1 MVTVMVELLG
11 DPKQRNPEWRESNR
25 HDKKQRNCFCNRNI
39 LTTKKKTQN
48 KHSPQPYTTKNKP
61 TQPYC
66 TKQSASS
73 NNLRIFW
80 RSKHKFIIAKNPN
93 PNPNPNPMGLEP
105 TKENVIETSNQ
116 LSQMSIFS
124 YRLHE

>member
-1 MVTVMVELLG
+1 MVELLG
-11 DPKQRNPEWRESNR
+11 DPKQRNPEWRESN
-25 HDKKQRNCFCNRNI
+25 RNCFCNRNI

-80 RSKHKFIIAKNPN
+80 RSKHKFIIAKNPTCVSVFSREN
-93 PNPNPNPMGLEP
+93 LKFSCQVFCNLELRS
-105 TKENVIETSNQ
+105 E
-116 LSQMSIFS
+116 
-124 YRLHE
+124 